1 MTQTL
6 FRSVAVI
13 VTAVFAFPAT
23 SQAQLPPSIGYVY
36 PTGGQTGTTIDVV
49 LGGYDWT
56 PDMECFV
63 HDEAVRLEIIGAPGE
78 VLVPEPPYWFGIKAR
93 RAPSPLPREF
103 PTRLTIHPGVSPG
116 IVSWQVANA
125 NGGSAV
131 GKLFIT
137 DLPIVKEIE
146 RRGGAQALPELPVAI
161 CGRLRVIEEV
171 DRYEFVAKTSGLVT
185 CEVVSRA
192 LGTTLNAVLG
202 VQDETG
208 REIAQ
213 CEDTAGLDT
222 AVTFAVDAG
231 RRYTV
236 SLHDVDFRGD
246 FSSVYNLCIT
256 EGPRVVATNPAK
268 GHAGQTQSVDVIGFG
283 VATGAATLETVTRQ
297 ITFPDDDRTGQILYR
312 LETEFGS
319 ARPYRIGVSRI
330 PEKTESSLGPESSLN
345 TGREIAVPSAVTGVM
360 TRRYAEAA
368 YRVAGIAGDV
378 WLIRGTAEST
388 HAPLDIGIA
397 VVDAAGVE
405 RARADDSAGGTD
417 AELWFTV
424 PENGEYKIVVSD
436 SSAAGATPA
445 SIYRLSVERA
455 VPGFTLAAPEV
466 VNVPIGGKANLA
478 ITVNRIAGFAD
489 PVGLEITGL
498 PAGVT
503 VPSEATIPAGQAA
516 FNLELSVDEMSA
528 AAAAMIRVD
537 GRSMKDDSHLT
548 ASTGPVLVATT
559 IAPPF
564 EIDAEG
570 QDDVTKWPR
579 GTTFPGPV
587 LVERNP
593 GFDGPIRLEMTSRQ
607 GRHRMGIRGG
617 EVVVPPGVERFLYP
631 VFLPEWL
638 ETTRTSRMVV
648 NGVAEV
654 ADPMGNIRHSLVRQ
668 KTRMGFLPTGAVLKL
683 SAKQSLF
690 SMSDGTDLVIPL
702 TIDRSDDFSSPLR
715 LELLP
720 TSGFAAE
727 AISAGA
733 EQTLAE
739 LVVRAET
746 TVETETELKIRA
758 TGWQADGYPVV
769 SEATI
774 IVMPP
779 SR

>member
-1 MTQTL
+1 MTHPL
-6 FRSVAVI
+6 FRSVTVI
-13 VTAVFAFPAT
+13 ALAIFAFPAT
-23 SQAQLPPSIGYVY
+23 SPAQLPPSIGYVY
-36 PTGGQTGTTIDVV
+36 PTGGQPGTTIDVV

-56 PDMECFV
+56 PDMRLFL

-78 VLVPEPPYWFGIKAR
+78 VLVPDPPYWFGIKAR

-103 PTRLTIHPGVSPG
+103 PARLTIHPGVSPG

-131 GKLFIT
+131 GKIFIT
-137 DLPIVKEIE
+137 DLPIVREIE
-146 RRGGAQALPELPVAI
+146 RRDFAQTLPDLPVAI
-161 CGRLRVIEEV
+161 CGQLRVVEEV
-171 DRYEFVAKTSGLVT
+171 DRYGFVAKTSGLVT

-202 VQDETG
+202 VRDETG
-208 REIAQ
+208 RVIAQ

-222 AVTFAVDAG
+222 SMTFAVDAG

-256 EGPRVVATNPAK
+256 EGPRVVTTIPAK
-268 GHAGQTQSVDVIGFG
+268 GQAGQTQSVDVIGFG
-283 VATGAATLETVTRQ
+283 VATGAANLETVTRQ
-297 ITFPDDDRTGQILYR
+297 ITFLDDDSTGQIFYR
-312 LETEFGS
+312 LETEFGT
-319 ARPYRIGVSRI
+319 ARPYGIGVSRI
-330 PEKTESSLGPESSLN
+330 PERTESSLN

-360 TRRYAEAA
+360 TRRYDEEA
-368 YRVAGIAGDV
+368 YRVAGNAGDV

-388 HAPLDIGIA
+388 DAPLDIAIA
-397 VVDAAGVE
+397 VVDAAGGE

-424 PENGEYKIVVSD
+424 PETGQYSVVVSD

-445 SIYRLSVERA
+445 STYRLSVEKA
-455 VPGFTLAAPEV
+455 SPGFTLAAPEV
-466 VNVPIGGKANLA
+466 VDVPIGGKANLA
-478 ITVNRIAGFAD
+478 IAVNRIAGFAD
-489 PVGLEITGL
+489 PITLRVSGL

-503 VPSEATIPAGQAA
+503 VPSEATIPAGQTA

-528 AAAAMIRVD
+528 AAAAMIRVE
-537 GRSMKDDSHLT
+537 GRAMKDDASFA

-559 IAPPF
+559 IVPPF

-587 LVERNP
+587 LVQRKP

-617 EVVVPPGVERFLYP
+617 EVIVPPGVERFLYP

-654 ADPMGNIRHSLVRQ
+654 ADPQGNIRHSLVRQ

-683 SAKQSLF
+683 SAKRSLF
-690 SMSDGTDLVIPL
+690 SMTEGTDRVIPL
-702 TIDRSDDFSSPLR
+702 TIDRSDDFTSPLR
-715 LELLP
+715 IELLP
-720 TSGFAAE
+720 TSGFVAE
-727 AISAGA
+727 AITADAG
-733 EQTLAE
+733 QTLAE

-746 TVETETELKIRA
+746 EVETETELTIRA
-758 TGWQADGYPVV
+758 TGWQGDGFPVV

-774 IVMPP
+774 IVMP
-779 SR
+779 